1 MMKFKRAI
9 IVIML
14 ALISACGGTLKTYQ
28 GDVLAQAESGIL
40 TCEPYLSISAIDDD
54 TNLTAASGGGLW
66 FRDCIISLK
75 PGKHTVTFRYYT
87 GGTVSFSTGYVTR
100 EFTVEKGNIYRIK
113 YELEGTRWRP
123 WIEQLKGEELDKQR
137 KRISSEMSS

>member
-1 MMKFKRAI
+1 MKIKLGI

-28 GDVLAQAESGIL
+28 GDVLTQAESGIL
-40 TCEPYLSISAIDDD
+40 TCKPYLSISAIDGD

-113 YELEGTRWRP
+113 YEMDGTRWQP
-123 WIEQLKGEELDKQR
+123 WIEQLKGEELEKQR
-137 KRISSEMSS
+137 KRISSEMNG

>member
-1 MMKFKRAI
+1 MMKFKLSLVATI
-9 IVIML
+9 LVL
-14 ALISACGGTLKTYQ
+14 LSGCGGTLKTYPGGMLSQ
-28 GDVLAQAESGIL
+28 NESGVL
-40 TCEPYLSISAIDDD
+40 TCEPYLGISAIDGD
-54 TNLTAASGGGLW
+54 TSMTAASGGGLW

-75 PGKHTVTFRYYT
+75 PGKHSVTFRYYT

-100 EFTVEKGNIYRIK
+100 EFTVEKGKIYRIK

-137 KRISSEMSS
+137 KRISAELNG